1 MKHDLVTV
9 EILVIGNELLN
20 GTTLDTNSHWLS
32 IEIEKM
38 GARLTRKTTVP
49 DNLAVITRAFKE
61 CLSRK
66 PSWIISLGG
75 LGPTF
80 DDITLQGLAQATR
93 LPLALDKTAVNYM
106 KDTFERRNRSR
117 RLNKASLKMAVI
129 PKGSIPLR
137 NPVGSAS
144 GVLLK
149 RGPGSIV
156 SLPGVPKEMKAIFQ
170 TELVPRM
177 KKDLFSSS
185 VRKQYWI
192 NALGVKES
200 QIAPYLKK
208 IMESTKGVYVKSHPL
223 GFRKGRSVLHF
234 QLISDKGADL
244 ERASQ
249 RLKKKVISLG
259 GSIR

>member
-1 MKHDLVTV
+1 MKHELVTV

-32 IEIEKM
+32 IEIEKI

-49 DNLAVITRAFKE
+49 DDLAVITRAFKE

-80 DDITLQGLAQATR
+80 DDITLEALALATR
-93 LPLALDKTAVNYM
+93 RPLALDKIAVNYM
-106 KDTFERRNRSR
+106 KDSYERRNRSR
-117 RLNKASLKMAVI
+117 RLNKASLKMAIV

-144 GVLLK
+144 GVLLEI
-149 RGPGSIV
+149 GPASIV

-170 TELVPRM
+170 TELASRM
-177 KKDLFSSS
+177 KKEILPSSA
-185 VRKQYWI
+185 RKQEWI
-192 NALGVKES
+192 NALGVRES

-208 IMESTKGVYVKSHPL
+208 IMDSSKGVYVKSHPL
-223 GFRKGRSVLHF
+223 GFRKGKSVLHF
-234 QLISDKGADL
+234 QLISEKGADL
-244 ERASQ
+244 ARVSQ
-249 RLKKKVISLG
+249 RLTQKIISLG